1 MPTELVAAFIAAFL
15 GLSGATLKRFGDLEK
30 RIDRVELNVVKN
42 YISKADFVLAQDR
55 LFKVLDRF
63 EVKLDYHIF
72 GVKKEEN
79 D

>member
-1 MPTELVAAFIAAFL
+1 MPVELVAALIASIL

-30 RIDRVELNVVKN
+30 RIDQVELNVVKH
-42 YISKADFVLAQDR
+42 YISKEDFVLAQDR

-63 EVKLDYHIF
+63 EVKLDCHIS
-72 GVKKEEN
+72 GTKKEEN